1 MLPEAFCL
9 HCKKKQTF
17 AKEPKPRIVVG
28 KSAILAGNCSVCKSG
43 VGTIIAT
50 NRKQKG
56 KGMDQGAE
64 DPEPEM
70 EQYDS
75 EPHPNIQTPPADD
88 LPPFNAT
95 ETLGEYIRKYNLPH
109 NETYWKALMKRYEE
123 RNMATHA
130 IAQKEADKINAENN
144 KAMNVSDAQAKKVAD
159 NWYNSL
165 SNNIMS
171 NVIHQGI
178 EWALPFADVIPN
190 EIAKEATT
198 LGMQQ
203 LNDHFFKHRSEDEI
217 AQEAADA
224 AEKAQQGSGKPKKN
238 KGGRKPGALKR
249 YANPL
254 DKI

>member
-43 VGTIIAT
+43 VGTIISS

-56 KGMDQGAE
+56 KGMD
-64 DPEPEM
+64 PEQEM
-70 EQYDS
+70 EQYES
-75 EPHPNIQTPPADD
+75 EPPPAND
-88 LPPFNAT
+88 LPPFDDD
-95 ETLGEYIRKYNLPH
+95 ESIGEYLQ
-109 NETYWKALMKRYEE
+109 RYHIPLIPEYTSAVMHRYQE
-123 RNMATHA
+123 RNAATHA

-190 EIAKEATT
+190 EIAKQATT

>member
-9 HCKKKQTF
+9 HCKKKQPI

-43 VGTIIAT
+43 VGTIISS

-56 KGMDQGAE
+56 KGMD
-64 DPEPEM
+64 PEQEM
-70 EQYDS
+70 EQYES
-75 EPHPNIQTPPADD
+75 EPHNTQPPPAND
-88 LPPFNAT
+88 LPPFDDD
-95 ETLGEYIRKYNLPH
+95 ESIGEYLQ
-109 NETYWKALMKRYEE
+109 RYHIPLIPEYTSAVMHRYQE
-123 RNMATHA
+123 RNAATHA
-130 IAQKEADKINAENN
+130 IAQKEADKIYAENN

-178 EWALPFADVIPN
+178 DWALPFADVIPN

-224 AEKAQQGSGKPKKN
+224 AEKAQQGSGKPKK
-238 KGGRKPGALKR
+238 KGGRKRGQKKR
-249 YANPL
+249 FADPL
-254 DKI
+254 AKI